1 MAGTMLRRASMFFS
15 VLATASFCAE
25 ANLIRDPD
33 FRTVA
38 NKGAQSWRT
47 WAPRAEIAAKGEVVR
62 SAGGNLL
69 AMSGET
75 FGSYGKWI
83 TTVEGISAG
92 QHYAFE
98 ILRRAKGVAKEEVSI
113 GVILSWCKDDGG
125 AVPVQRDYVDRIEE
139 AGEWQRE
146 FRVLQAPQGAH
157 SVTVELVL
165 RWTHGTVFWKS
176 PRLVPVAAPE
186 RRVVRVATTHLV
198 PGPPNTLESNMSA
211 IRGIVERAA
220 AEKPDVILL
229 SENVVDRLLEMPLS
243 KRAQPIPGPLT
254 SMLSEL
260 ARRHRTYIVTTLEE
274 FDAGLV
280 YNTAVLIDRDGRIA
294 GKYRKVHLPTSEAE
308 DGVTPG
314 SDYPVFDTDFDRV
327 GILTCW
333 DNWFIE
339 PARILRLKGA
349 EVLLFPIMG
358 DEPAHWDLM
367 SRARAVDNGVF
378 IVSSNTV
385 GNTASRIIDPSGEV
399 LAEASGAAGIAVRD
413 LDLGKQWRTMW
424 LSVGPSY
431 GEGKSLY
438 IKERRADTYGVLT
451 EDARSR
457 SR

>member
-1 MAGTMLRRASMFFS
+1 MVQRALLFFALS
-15 VLATASFCAE
+15 ATVSLCAE
-25 ANLIRDPD
+25 PNLIRDPD
-33 FRTVA
+33 FRAVA
-38 NKGAQSWRT
+38 DKGAQSWKT
-47 WAPRAEIAAKGEVVR
+47 WAPRPEIAAKGEVIA

-69 AMSGET
+69 AMRGEN

-83 TTVEGISAG
+83 TTVRNINPG
-92 QHYAFE
+92 QHYSFE
-98 ILRRAKGVAKEEVSI
+98 ILRKASGVQKEEVSV
-113 GVILSWCKDDGG
+113 GVILSWCKDEEG
-125 AVPVQRDYVDRIEE
+125 ATPIQRDYVDRIAE
-139 AGEWQRE
+139 AGEWRRE
-146 FRVLQAPQGAH
+146 FRVLQAPQAAR
-157 SVTVELVL
+157 SVTVELFL
-165 RWTHGTVFWKS
+165 RWTAGSVLWKS
-176 PRLVPVAAPE
+176 PRLLPVAAPKP
-186 RRVVRVATTHLV
+186 RVVRVATTHLI

-211 IRGIVERAA
+211 IRGMIERAA
-220 AEKPDVILL
+220 AEKPDVVLL
-229 SENVVDRLLEMPLS
+229 SETVVDRLLDMPLT

-254 SMLSEL
+254 AMLSEL
-260 ARRHRTYIVTTLEE
+260 ARRHRAYIVTTLEE
-274 FDAGLV
+274 VDAGLV
-280 YNTAVLIDRDGRIA
+280 YNTAVLIDRQGRIA
-294 GKYRKVHLPTSEAE
+294 GKYRKVHLPTMEAE

-314 SDYPVFDTDFDRV
+314 SDYPVFDTDFGRV

-349 EVLLFPIMG
+349 EILFFPIMG

-399 LAEASGAAGIAVRD
+399 LAEASGPAGLAVKD
-413 LDLGKQWRTMW
+413 LDLDKQWRTMW

-438 IKERRADTYGVLT
+438 IKERRPDTYGVFT
-451 EDARSR
+451 GDAHSR